1 MDEYAK
7 IEVKARKGMPS
18 AKIFQFFEEMMDSK
32 YKTDLKDLKDRRKP
46 RTMTEFL
53 MEFLNRKFGIEKLA
67 MKNLGRILPTLKS
80 LVSENHPYAC
90 LFARLLQIFHPDPI
104 PYNLALYLVKA
115 RYEFQPLIEK
125 ADKYKEV
132 LEGKKNPA
140 QQTAEKKTH
149 HDAKF
154 EQAATGGE
162 ALIIDVLDHI
172 QILFENDPESGTIVL
187 EKIYPEK
194 VSLND
199 FIAFVIT
206 NKMKKKGKRPEDIF
220 NKLDKDKGGSIDGEE
235 FIKGAKNE
243 LDLWISNENIIKFFQ
258 EVDTSGNGEIE
269 LDEFQAIINFEK
281 YEKAAKNLDYVVKKE
296 KFLNALVDVYEFRQV
311 RDSAY
316 LRQTL
321 IDHNI
326 EHLNIIDF
334 AKAVNGIDPE
344 LNSAKVME
352 LYNEC
357 LKLSQSPD
365 IGIDKEIFV
374 KIMLK
379 YGVGQLGLGT
389 FAIKELL
396 GTLEER
402 KFVVDISLN
411 EDKASPT
418 KSRHNTKKRSRALTR
433 PEKAEEKSPDIVKT
447 EESNR

>member
-1 MDEYAK
+1 MSFK
-7 IEVKARKGMPS
+7 QLLTLRNTKR
-18 AKIFQFFEEMMDSK
+18 QQ
-32 YKTDLKDLKDRRKP
+32 KTW
-46 RTMTEFL
+46 TML
-53 MEFLNRKFGIEKLA
+53 
-67 MKNLGRILPTLKS
+67 S
-80 LVSENHPYAC
+80 
-90 LFARLLQIFHPDPI
+90 
-104 PYNLALYLVKA
+104 
-115 RYEFQPLIEK
+115 
-125 ADKYKEV
+125 
-132 LEGKKNPA
+132 
-140 QQTAEKKTH
+140 
-149 HDAKF
+149 
-154 EQAATGGE
+154 
-162 ALIIDVLDHI
+162 
-172 QILFENDPESGTIVL
+172 
-187 EKIYPEK
+187 
-194 VSLND
+194 
-199 FIAFVIT
+199 
-206 NKMKKKGKRPEDIF
+206 
-220 NKLDKDKGGSIDGEE
+220 
-235 FIKGAKNE
+235 
-243 LDLWISNENIIKFFQ
+243 
-258 EVDTSGNGEIE
+258 
-269 LDEFQAIINFEK
+269 
-281 YEKAAKNLDYVVKKE
+281 KKE

-447 EESNR
+447 EESK